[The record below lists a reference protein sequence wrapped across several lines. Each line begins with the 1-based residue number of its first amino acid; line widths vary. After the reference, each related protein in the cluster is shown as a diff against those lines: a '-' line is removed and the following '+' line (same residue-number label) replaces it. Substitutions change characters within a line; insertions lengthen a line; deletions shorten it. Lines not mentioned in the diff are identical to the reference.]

1 MSTYIIAEAGVNH
14 NGDPMMALELV
25 DIAAAAGA
33 DAVKFQTFEPEEEIS
48 TAAPKAEYQQRTT
61 GADESQLD
69 MVRRLKLRDEDFV
82 RLAERCTEQ
91 GITFLSS
98 PFDARSISFLVE
110 TIGVDTLKLPSGEAT
125 NGPYLMAA
133 AATGCDL
140 ILSTGMAD
148 LEEVKTALSVLAFG
162 LTRRQDTP
170 SKEALADAFASAEGQ
185 AALQAKVSLL
195 HCTTEYPAPY
205 ESVNL
210 RAMDTLASTFG
221 LPVGLSDH
229 TNGIAI
235 PLAAVGRGAT
245 IIEKHFTM
253 ARTLPGPDHQA
264 SLEPEEL
271 KSMVAG
277 IRQIDM
283 SLGDGTKR
291 PHACELKNINV
302 ARRSLVARTAIRAG
316 DSFTEDNLCAKR
328 PGGGYSPMRFW
339 EMLGR
344 RAERDYAA
352 DELI

>member
-48 TAAPKAEYQQRTT
+48 AAAPKADYQQRTT
-61 GADESQLD
+61 GTGESQLD
-69 MVRRLKLRDEDFV
+69 MVRRLKLRDEDFTN
-82 RLAERCTEQ
+82 LANRCANK

-98 PFDARSISFLVE
+98 PFDARSIAFLTE
-110 TIGVDTLKLPSGEAT
+110 AIGVDTLKLPSGETT
-125 NGPYLMAA
+125 NGPYLLAA

-140 ILSTGMAD
+140 IMSTGMTD

-162 LTRRQDTP
+162 LTCASATP
-170 SKEALADAFASAEGQ
+170 TQEGFAAAFASADGQ
-185 AALQAKVSLL
+185 QAIARKVSLL

-205 ESVNL
+205 TSVNL
-210 RAMDTLASTFG
+210 RAMDTLAATFG

-229 TNGIAI
+229 TNGIAV
-235 PLAAVGRGAT
+235 PLAAVGRGAR
-245 IIEKHFTM
+245 IIEKHFTI

-264 SLEPEEL
+264 SLEPDEL
-271 KSMVAG
+271 ASMVEG
-277 IRQIDM
+277 IRQIDQAI
-283 SLGDGTKR
+283 GDGNKR
-291 PHACELKNINV
+291 PQDCEAKNINV
-302 ARRSLVARTAIRAG
+302 ARRSLVARHAIRAG
-316 DSFTEDNLCAKR
+316 ELFTETNLCAKR
-328 PGGGYSPMRFW
+328 PGGGHSPMLFW

-344 RAERDYAA
+344 RAVRDYAA